1 MTVFSIGELEANVNI
16 LILTAE
22 ALALLC
28 CLPILLRARSS
39 LRETT
44 LITAC
49 NWALAVAVAWT
60 SVWTFDSAL
69 GCVPTGTADQ
79 LWYALAVLSLSP
91 AVAVL
96 GARRPISRVWPWFV
110 LGPMILILIWPAL
123 VDWSAT
129 SRGRALELEEPAI
142 VGFLLVLIMAAGN
155 YLGTRY
161 RFSALLLI
169 TALALLVAPL
179 MIGFPKTVIT
189 RDTARLAATACFAAA
204 ILARQLP
211 HGSPRTLDSPFDRL
225 WHDFR
230 NEFGLVWARRVQDRI
245 NIEAQK
251 ENWPLKLEI
260 HGFIWNSGS
269 IDAHTRTQTEARLE
283 HHIRWLFRRFVS
295 EAWLD
300 QYLNQTAPTTPN

>member
-1 MTVFSIGELEANVNI
+1 MTVLPIGELEANVNS

-28 CLPILLRARSS
+28 CLPILVRTRCS

-49 NWALAVAVAWT
+49 NGALAVVVAWA
-60 SVWTFDSAL
+60 SLWTVDSAL
-69 GCVPTGTADQ
+69 GCVPPGTADQ
-79 LWYALAVLSLSP
+79 LWYALAVFSLSP

-110 LGPMILILIWPAL
+110 VGPMILILIGPAL

-142 VGFLLVLIMAAGN
+142 VGFFVVLIMAAGN
-155 YLGTRY
+155 YLGTRH
-161 RFSALLLI
+161 RLSALLLI
-169 TALALLVAPL
+169 AAIALLVAPL
-179 MIGFPKTVIT
+179 MIGFPKTLIT

-211 HGSPRTLDSPFDRL
+211 RRSPPPFDSPFDRL
-225 WHDFR
+225 WDDFH
-230 NEFGLVWARRVQDRI
+230 NVFGLVWARRVQDRI

-251 ENWPLKLEI
+251 EKWPLKLEI
-260 HGFIWNSGS
+260 HGLVWNSQT
-269 IDAHTRTQTEARLE
+269 IDPKTRTQTEARLE

-300 QYLNQTAPTTPN
+300 HYLKQTDPTTRN